1 MAGGLREEAQK
12 RWHHGSASLERFA
25 RGHADTLVI
34 ESTNFNDKT
43 PFRGSTGAL
52 KVTERITPVDADTL
66 LYRATVEDPN
76 TWERPWTIEYP
87 IVRTLEPM
95 YEYACHE
102 GNYGVANIL
111 RAIVKEQ
118 EDAAKSAK

>member
-1 MAGGLREEAQK
+1 
-12 RWHHGSASLERFA
+12 
-25 RGHADTLVI
+25 
-34 ESTNFNDKT
+34 
-43 PFRGSTGAL
+43 L

-66 LYRATVEDPN
+66 LYRATVEDKN
-76 TWERPWTIEYP
+76 TWAQPWTIEYP

-111 RAIVKEQ
+111 RAIAHEQ
-118 EDAAKSAK
+118 GQ